1 MPLKRKDR
9 PESWSS
15 NASSPEEKRTRE
27 KNHSAL
33 ESESE
38 DDILKALNMAD
49 NLGSKVDLILNE
61 LNKLDSIE
69 LRLENLTKSVAS
81 REESFAI
88 IEKDVEALK
97 EKTKKT
103 SQKVND
109 LEESV
114 DYNDQDISDLQ
125 RDVKG
130 LQHEVDNLKMQL
142 LYQEHYSRRENL
154 MFIGIQEEVGT
165 QGDEENSTHGS
176 NQNTENTKEII
187 YNFMK
192 QELQIQNARS
202 RIEFQRVHRVGKE
215 RGKKSRPI
223 IAKFLRYCDR
233 EDVLFKARK
242 LLKDKS
248 FSVFEDMPKELYEL
262 RKAQLKKLQNA
273 KQRGDTAYF
282 SKKYPDKLFINGK
295 FIPLK

>member
-15 NASSPEEKRTRE
+15 NASSPEEKKARE

-38 DDILKALNMAD
+38 DYMLKALNMAD
-49 NLGSKVDLILNE
+49 YLGSKVDLILNK

-69 LRLENLTKSVAS
+69 LRLETLNKSVANI
-81 REESFAI
+81 EESFAV
-88 IEKDVEALK
+88 IEKDLEALK

-109 LEESV
+109 LEQSV

-130 LQHEVDNLKMQL
+130 LRHDVDNLKMQHL
-142 LYQEHYSRRENL
+142 CQEHYSRRENL

-165 QGDEENSTHGS
+165 LGDEEKSTVS
-176 NQNTENTKEII
+176 DQNTENRKEIN
-187 YNFMK
+187 YNFME

-233 EDVLFKARK
+233 EEVLFKARK
-242 LLKDKS
+242 LSKGKTY
-248 FSVFEDMPKELYEL
+248 SVFEDMPKELYEL
-262 RKAQLKKLQNA
+262 RKAQL
-273 KQRGDTAYF
+273 RM
-282 SKKYPDKLFINGK
+282 
-295 FIPLK
+295 

>member
-1 MPLKRKDR
+1 VPLKRKDR
-9 PESWSS
+9 PESWSW
-15 NASSPEEKRTRE
+15 NASSPEEKKKRE

-38 DDILKALNMAD
+38 DDILKALKMAD
-49 NLGSKVDLILNE
+49 NLGAKVDLILNK

-69 LRLENLTKSVAS
+69 LGLENLNKSVAS
-81 REESFAI
+81 IKESLAI

-165 QGDEENSTHGS
+165 QGDEENSTVS

-187 YNFMK
+187 YNFME

-233 EDVLFKARK
+233 EEVLFKARK
-242 LLKDKS
+242 LLKGKTY
-248 FSVFEDMPKELYEL
+248 SVFEDMPKELYEL
-262 RKAQLKKLQNA
+262 RKAQLKKRQNA
-273 KQRGDTAYF
+273 KERGDTAYF

-295 FIPLK
+295 FILLK

>member
-1 MPLKRKDR
+1 
-9 PESWSS
+9 
-15 NASSPEEKRTRE
+15 
-27 KNHSAL
+27 
-33 ESESE
+33 
-38 DDILKALNMAD
+38 MA
-49 NLGSKVDLILNE
+49 NI
-61 LNKLDSIE
+61 
-69 LRLENLTKSVAS
+69 
-81 REESFAI
+81 EESFAI

-103 SQKVND
+103 SQKGND
-109 LEESV
+109 LEQSV

-130 LQHEVDNLKMQL
+130 LQHDVDNLKMQL

-154 MFIGIQEEVGT
+154 MFIRIQEEVGT
-165 QGDEENSTHGS
+165 QDDEENSTVS

-187 YNFMK
+187 YNFMEQK
-192 QELQIQNARS
+192 LQIQNARS

-233 EDVLFKARK
+233 EEVLFKARK
-242 LLKDKS
+242 LLKDKTY
-248 FSVFEDMPKELYEL
+248 SVFEDMPKELYEL

-273 KQRGDTAYF
+273 KERGDRAYF

-295 FIPLK
+295 YIPLK

>member
-15 NASSPEEKRTRE
+15 NASSPEEKKTRE

-38 DDILKALNMAD
+38 DDILKALKMAD
-49 NLGSKVDLILNE
+49 NLGAKVDLILNK

-69 LRLENLTKSVAS
+69 LGLENLNKSVAS
-81 REESFAI
+81 IKESLAI

-130 LQHEVDNLKMQL
+130 LQHEVDNLKMQI

-165 QGDEENSTHGS
+165 KDGKENSTVS
-176 NQNTENTKEII
+176 NQNTENTQEII
-187 YNFMK
+187 YNFME
-192 QELQIQNARS
+192 QELQIQMFEAELNSNA
-202 RIEFQRVHRVGKE
+202 FTG
-215 RGKKSRPI
+215 
-223 IAKFLRYCDR
+223 
-233 EDVLFKARK
+233 
-242 LLKDKS
+242 
-248 FSVFEDMPKELYEL
+248 
-262 RKAQLKKLQNA
+262 
-273 KQRGDTAYF
+273 
-282 SKKYPDKLFINGK
+282 
-295 FIPLK
+295 

>member
-15 NASSPEEKRTRE
+15 NASSPEEKKARE

-38 DDILKALNMAD
+38 DYMLKALNMAD
-49 NLGSKVDLILNE
+49 YLGSKVDLILNK
-61 LNKLDSIE
+61 LNKLDIIE
-69 LRLENLTKSVAS
+69 LRLETLNKSVANI
-81 REESFAI
+81 EESFAV
-88 IEKDVEALK
+88 IENLEALK

-109 LEESV
+109 LEQSV
-114 DYNDQDISDLQ
+114 DYNDRDISDLQ

-130 LQHEVDNLKMQL
+130 LRHDVDNLKMQGL
-142 LYQEHYSRRENL
+142 CQEHYSRRENL

-165 QGDEENSTHGS
+165 QGDEQKSTVS
-176 NQNTENTKEII
+176 DQNTENRKEIN
-187 YNFMK
+187 YNFME

-215 RGKKSRPI
+215 RGKESRPI

-233 EDVLFKARK
+233 EEVLFKARK
-242 LLKDKS
+242 LLKGKTY
-248 FSVFEDMPKELYEL
+248 SVFEDMPKELYEL
-262 RKAQLKKLQNA
+262 RRAELKKLQNA
-273 KQRGDTAYF
+273 KERGDTPYF
-282 SKKYPDKLFINGK
+282 SKKYAEKLFINGK
-295 FIPLK
+295 CIPLK